1 MGSLPVKMTFCTRRH
16 HLLLNCFG
24 ESIKV
29 QIRPKSNNFPKDV
42 DGLLWNKNKL
52 TLKFFDKF
60 YQFLKSYASNLKSY
74 FPDQLVST
82 YRIFSDG
89 SRSLLSDMRTYSR
102 LRRLLFQSSDT
113 HRVFAQLTRT
123 EMELFLTLPQDLI
136 KVAPVMAISALPLA
150 QNIVFPLAMVFPTI
164 FLSSHFWTQEEKEE
178 VSLKHL
184 RNRHL
189 YFKPTFRK
197 LQEQLPLLKGSKD
210 YTQMR
215 LVLGKLGAGL
225 HPNHAEILKTAP
237 VFSPGGRFSLNNI
250 GRKHAYLLIAVNGH
264 TGLQDWLMP
273 HKKLKRISRLI
284 SSIDKALDREGI
296 DLLDAKDL
304 RRVCNLRGL
313 NVDHLGKENMVEYLL
328 KWNIVSCSL
337 TEEQLSLLLHLPI
350 LLGYNHQNRFWSQE
364 FSP

>member
-1 MGSLPVKMTFCTRRH
+1 MGSFPFKMTFCTRRH
-16 HLLLNCFG
+16 QLLLNCFG

-29 QIRPKSNNFPKDV
+29 QIRPRSTKFPKDV
-42 DGLLWNKNKL
+42 DGLLLNKNKL

-60 YQFLKSYASNLKSY
+60 YQFLKSYTSIRRSY

-89 SRSLLSDMRTYSR
+89 SRALLSDMRTYSR

-113 HRVFAQLTRT
+113 QRVFAQLTRT

-136 KVAPVMAISALPLA
+136 KVAPVMAISALPFA
-150 QNIVFPLAMVFPTI
+150 QNIVFPLAMVFPTT

-178 VSLKHL
+178 VSLKNM
-184 RNRHL
+184 RNRHF

-197 LQEQLPLLKGSKD
+197 LQEQLPLLKGSQN
-210 YTQMR
+210 YYQVR
-215 LVLGKLGAGL
+215 SVLGKLGAGL

-237 VFSPGGRFSLNNI
+237 VFSPGGRFHLNEI
-250 GRKHAYLLIAVNGH
+250 GRKHAYLLLAMNGH
-264 TGLQDWLMP
+264 TSIQDWLLP
-273 HKKLKRISRLI
+273 HKKLRRISRLI

-296 DLLDAKDL
+296 DLLDVKDL

-313 NVDHLGKENMVEYLL
+313 NVDNLGKEDMVEYLL
-328 KWNIVSCSL
+328 KWNIVSCGLS
-337 TEEQLSLLLHLPI
+337 EEQLSLLLHLPI
-350 LLGYNHQNRFWSQE
+350 LLGYNHQNRFWAQE